1 MQTIEIPPRVWPQA
15 FDAFSAA
22 HDGWLISIDVLASD
36 LGAQPQVRDL
46 PLVGIVAELRGG
58 DSTITISVV
67 GPSGAEQLTHTVH
80 APTRVRVERTD
91 EGADV
96 AMQIESAEKT
106 TTIVRFRTPALPETV
121 DGMVKP

>member
-1 MQTIEIPPRVWPQA
+1 MQTIEILPPVWPQA
-15 FDAFSAA
+15 CDAFSAA
-22 HDGWLISIDVLASD
+22 HEGWLISIDVLASD

-80 APTRVRVERTD
+80 APTRVRIERTD

-96 AMQIESAEKT
+96 AMQIESAEQ
-106 TTIVRFRTPALPETV
+106 TTIVRFRTPARPETV
-121 DGMVKP
+121 DGIVKP